1 MSDSNSADCL
11 AAAPASASVVAAGA
25 ENGLPTFQ
33 RNVLRKYFR
42 RAAFTPDDVAEI
54 DYQRLVRFPGVGAKG
69 LQNIRAW
76 LRGYG
81 LDLKNVP
88 APATAAEISAAGAN
102 GKTQRIAR
110 AIALLR
116 KQGFVVRPSRV
127 PTNSG

>member
-1 MSDSNSADCL
+1 MSDSNPGDCL
-11 AAAPASASVVAAGA
+11 SVAPASSSVAAAGA

-42 RAAFTPDDVAEI
+42 RASFTPEDVAEI
-54 DYQRLVRFPGVGAKG
+54 EYQRLVRFPGVGAKG
-69 LQNIRAW
+69 LQNIRTW
-76 LRGYG
+76 LHGYG

-88 APATAAEISAAGAN
+88 APAAVAEIRAAGAN

-116 KQGFVVRPSRV
+116 KQGFVVKPSRI
-127 PTNSG
+127 PNNPG